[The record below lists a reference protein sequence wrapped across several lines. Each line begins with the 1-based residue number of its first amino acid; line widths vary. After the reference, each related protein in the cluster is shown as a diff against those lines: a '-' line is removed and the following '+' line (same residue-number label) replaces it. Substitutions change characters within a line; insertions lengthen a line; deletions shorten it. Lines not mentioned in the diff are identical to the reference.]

1 MGGAVDT
8 FKPFYYQ
15 NEDKEVIYCY
25 DYNSLF
31 PSVMQQIP
39 LPCGNISYF
48 EGNILNVKDM
58 PNGFFYCICETP
70 KDIKH
75 PIIQIRYRN
84 KTVAPRG
91 IFKGVFYSQ
100 DIYNAMAHGYT
111 FVAIKGYTF
120 SKSEI
125 IFKDYVDSMMGLR
138 LSYTKS
144 NPMNLTAKLLLNS
157 LYGRFGLNTAFSD
170 TMFLTKKEFHL
181 LMNSPFTRDRVSN
194 IEILPVEDEEIY
206 FIDLEKDKVDNLM
219 DSNFEIHNSSIAIAA
234 AITAEARVIM
244 SVYKNNPLLELYYTD
259 TDSIVVNKNPEEMD
273 KLFPE
278 IIHDTKLGK
287 LKHEYTV
294 KNAVFLAPKCYW
306 LQLEDGNEIVK
317 IKGVKKEALVLA
329 MENGG
334 LNFDTFKNLLV
345 KDSHMEI
352 QQEKWAR
359 DFNLGTINIMETTY
373 DIKQNNNK
381 REWIYNDK
389 GYCIDSKPIDINMID
404 WEKGNNLFRET
415 SLFFPIKDY
424 TFMLNMK
431 I

>member
-1 MGGAVDT
+1 MIAEIFLDPKSDVNNEIAK
-8 FKPFYYQ
+8 FKNSVLEKLKEKGINDCTILCKEQ
-15 NEDKEVIYCY
+15 DDKIHVIA
-25 DYNSLF
+25 
-31 PSVMQQIP
+31 
-39 LPCGNISYF
+39 ISY
-48 EGNILNVKDM
+48 
-58 PNGFFYCICETP
+58 
-70 KDIKH
+70 
-75 PIIQIRYRN
+75 
-84 KTVAPRG
+84 
-91 IFKGVFYSQ
+91 
-100 DIYNAMAHGYT
+100 
-111 FVAIKGYTF
+111 
-120 SKSEI
+120 
-125 IFKDYVDSMMGLR
+125 
-138 LSYTKS
+138 
-144 NPMNLTAKLLLNS
+144 
-157 LYGRFGLNTAFSD
+157 
-170 TMFLTKKEFHL
+170 
-181 LMNSPFTRDRVSN
+181 
-194 IEILPVEDEEIY
+194 
-206 FIDLEKDKVDNLM
+206 
-219 DSNFEIHNSSIAIAA
+219 
-234 AITAEARVIM
+234 
-244 SVYKNNPLLELYYTD
+244 
-259 TDSIVVNKNPEEMD
+259 VNKNQEEMD

-381 REWIYNDK
+381 REWIYNDN

-424 TFMLNMK
+424 TLMLNMK